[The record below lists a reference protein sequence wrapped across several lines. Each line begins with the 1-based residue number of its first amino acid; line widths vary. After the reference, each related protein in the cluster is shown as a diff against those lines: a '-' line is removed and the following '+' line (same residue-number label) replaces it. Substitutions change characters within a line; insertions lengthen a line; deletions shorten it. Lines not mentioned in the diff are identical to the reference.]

1 MNAKRW
7 IAVLLALLCLPLEAC
22 GSKQTAQA
30 IQPVEIAVG
39 STLIPLT
46 AAPTAE
52 PARQELVVA
61 ALTPAPTETP
71 RPTPVPTA
79 TPDPTPTP
87 EPTPEPTPS
96 PIPFSYYAPTVN
108 MSFEELVGG
117 LEDTYYE
124 SEHTEPIWPKGYPAP
139 GTYKLIVDVYW
150 QVVMA
155 FSQDENGEY
164 TVPVRYM
171 LCSTGSPKLGST
183 RIGKFKLK
191 ECRLRF
197 GTFAGGDYSAQY
209 WTLIVSRTYFHSVV
223 YKGGKGGKKNLN
235 SLYVDKYLK
244 LGSKDSH
251 GCVRLPVPDARWIW
265 YNCAYGTEVEIRE
278 GSKNDLQTKA
288 IRQQLKLAEPPKVV
302 SGLVPG
308 ESPYTDNWTIDNVK
322 LEVEFVNA
330 TPPPV
335 PKS

>member
-1 MNAKRW
+1 MNRIRW
-7 IAVLLALLCLPLEAC
+7 SVVLLALLLLCAGGC

-30 IQPVEIAVG
+30 IDAPVEQVTRVVAEP
-39 STLIPLT
+39 TLVPLT
-46 AAPTAE
+46 LAPTQE
-52 PARQELVVA
+52 PAQQALVVA
-61 ALTPAPTETP
+61 ARTPVPTMTP
-71 RPTPVPTA
+71 PPSPTPGPTAVPTA
-79 TPDPTPTP
+79 TPTA
-87 EPTPEPTPS
+87 S

-108 MSFEELVGG
+108 MTFEELVGG

-124 SEHTEPIWPKGYPAP
+124 MNKTEPIWPKGYPAP
-139 GTYKLIVDVYW
+139 GTYKLIVDIYW

-155 FSQDENGEY
+155 FKKDANGEY

-171 LCSTGSPKLGST
+171 LCSTGSPKLGNT
-183 RIGKFKLK
+183 RIGTFKLK

-223 YKGGKGGKKNLN
+223 YRGGRGGKKDLN

-251 GCVRLPVPDARWIW
+251 GCIRLPVPDARWIW

-278 GSKNDLQTKA
+278 GSKNDAKTKA
-288 IRQQLKLAEPPKVV
+288 IREQLKLAPPPKVV

-308 ESPYTDNWTIDNVK
+308 NSPYTDNWTIEDVP

>member
-1 MNAKRW
+1 MDPKRCF
-7 IAVLLALLCLPLEAC
+7 AALLVLLFLFTGAC
-22 GSKQTAQA
+22 GPKQSAEA
-30 IQPVEIAVG
+30 IQPIEIVTMDTAAP
-39 STLIPLT
+39 TLVPVT

-52 PARQELVVA
+52 PAAQELVVA
-61 ALTPAPTETP
+61 AETPTPTLTPQPS
-71 RPTPVPTA
+71 PTPSPS
-79 TPDPTPTP
+79 PEPTPTP
-87 EPTPEPTPS
+87 TAS

-124 SEHTEPIWPKGYPAP
+124 SEKTEPIWPKGYPAA
-139 GTYKLIVDVYW
+139 GTYKLIVDIYW

-155 FSQDENGEY
+155 YTKDENGQY

-171 LCSTGSPKLGST
+171 LCSTGSPKLGNT
-183 RIGKFKLK
+183 RIGTFKLK

-223 YKGGKGGKKNLN
+223 YRGGKGGKKDLN

-251 GCVRLPVPDARWIW
+251 GCIRLPVPDARWIW
-265 YNCAYGTEVEIRE
+265 YNCCYGTEVEIRE
-278 GSKNDLQTKA
+278 GSKNDAATKA
-288 IRQQLKLAEPPKVV
+288 IREQLKLAEPPKVV
-302 SGLVPG
+302 SGLSPG
-308 ESPYTDNWTIDNVK
+308 SAPYTDNWTIEDVP
-322 LEVEFVNA
+322 LEAEFVNA

-335 PKS
+335 PKG

>member
-1 MNAKRW
+1 M
-7 IAVLLALLCLPLEAC
+7 
-22 GSKQTAQA
+22 T
-30 IQPVEIAVG
+30 
-39 STLIPLT
+39 
-46 AAPTAE
+46 
-52 PARQELVVA
+52 
-61 ALTPAPTETP
+61 
-71 RPTPVPTA
+71 
-79 TPDPTPTP
+79 
-87 EPTPEPTPS
+87 
-96 PIPFSYYAPTVN
+96 
-108 MSFEELVGG
+108 FEELVGG

-124 SEHTEPIWPKGYPAP
+124 ANKTEPIWPKGYPAP
-139 GTYKLIVDVYW
+139 GTYKLIVDIYW

-155 FSQDENGEY
+155 FKKDANGEY

-171 LCSTGSPKLGST
+171 LCSTGSPKLGNT
-183 RIGKFKLK
+183 RIGTFKLK

-197 GTFAGGDYSAQY
+197 GTFAGGDYAAQY

-223 YKGGKGGKKNLN
+223 YRGGRGGKKDLN

-251 GCVRLPVPDARWIW
+251 GCIRLPVPDARWIW

-278 GSKNDLQTKA
+278 GSKSDAQTKA
-288 IRQQLKLAEPPKVV
+288 IREQLKLAPPPKVV

-308 ESPYTDNWTIDNVK
+308 NSPYTDNWTIEDVP